1 MKLVMRNHGYDG
13 NFSLLIFCADL
24 GGKTLAG
31 AKGHGGSNTEQNVG
45 RPGGNY
51 GLMNCL
57 KTV

>member
-1 MKLVMRNHGYDG
+1 MRNHGYDG

-24 GGKTLAG
+24 GGKTVAG

-51 GLMNCL
+51 GLMNC
-57 KTV
+57 